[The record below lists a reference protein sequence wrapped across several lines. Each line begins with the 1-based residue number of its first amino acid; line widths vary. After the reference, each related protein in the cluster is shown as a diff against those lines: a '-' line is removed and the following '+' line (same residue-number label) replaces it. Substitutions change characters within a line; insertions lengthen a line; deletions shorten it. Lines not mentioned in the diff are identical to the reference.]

1 MLNDIKK
8 LEIGKQQEVKI
19 VVKSAE
25 NAVSRNGD
33 KYQKVIVRDNNNHEA
48 VFYNFKD
55 EIVGKFPFVINAKVD
70 TSEFKESAC
79 SKILSYELDKEAKVS
94 DFLPKAQIDS
104 AKAIKALVEKTTGI
118 RMGLRKIVGTI
129 LNEHIRAFRY
139 YPLNKSG
146 CFSRTSGILEATV
159 KLTEMAEKTAE
170 SFELDRDLMIAGA
183 MLYYIGKTKTIDES
197 YNYTADDVLL
207 GNGLTATLIVHDAVN
222 KLSKDEEIK
231 DYIDENDVRLLMH
244 ILSSRYKGIPTAI
257 PEALVLRHLDAI
269 VTDIEK
275 MKVVQSEEDHETI
288 VNNKEFNG
296 RIYCPA
302 KSEKEPGSFSSEN
315 QN

>member
-8 LEIGKQQEVKI
+8 LEVGKQQEVKI

-33 KYQKVIVRDNNNHEA
+33 KYQKVTVRDNNNHEA
-48 VFYNFKD
+48 VFFNFNE

-79 SKILSYELDKEAKVS
+79 SKIISYELDKEAKVC
-94 DFLPKAQIDS
+94 DFLPKSQIDS
-104 AKAIKALVEKTTGI
+104 AKAIQSLVKKTTGI
-118 RMGLRKIVGTI
+118 RMGLRKIVGSI

-139 YPLNKSG
+139 YPLNKTG

-170 SFELDRDLMIAGA
+170 SFGLDKDLMIAGA

-197 YNYTADDVLL
+197 YNYTPDDVLL
-207 GNGLTATLIVHDAVN
+207 GNGLAATIIVHDAVV
-222 KLSKDEEIK
+222 KLSNDDNVKEF
-231 DYIDENDVRLLMH
+231 IDEKDVKLLMH
-244 ILSSRYKGIPTAI
+244 ILSSRYKGISTAI
-257 PEALVLRHLDAI
+257 PEAHALRHLDAM
-269 VTDIEK
+269 VTDIEAMK
-275 MKVVQSEEDHETI
+275 MVQSKEEHESI
-288 VNNKEFNG
+288 VCNQELRG
-296 RIYCPA
+296 RIYCPGQ
-302 KSEKEPGSFSSEN
+302 S
-315 QN
+315 